1 MRIRVPA
8 VDRGIVG
15 KVASGESS
23 VECWYFGTDV
33 GNIVEE
39 CARRAC
45 KLRYSRLEGKDA
57 Y

>member
-15 KVASGESS
+15 EVASGESS